1 MCVRVYR
8 HMYQSI
14 HVSLDTALLL
24 YVIGSTSSELAN
36 LIRLCFHRPVL
47 PDVGCKSQVMVTWD
61 SA

>member
-36 LIRLCFHRPVL
+36 LIRLCFHRIAQSFLMSDASPR
-47 PDVGCKSQVMVTWD
+47 SW
-61 SA
+61 